1 MTRPCLSLAGAL
13 ALAAAASCA
22 LAQTPAQRAA
32 NARVVQAIDATE
44 AVTLN
49 GNVHPLAR
57 PEFDAGL
64 VNAGTRMDRMLLLLR
79 PSAAQQAELDA
90 LLDAQQN
97 PASPLF
103 HRWLTP
109 TEYGA
114 RFGAGAKDLAQITAW
129 LQAHGFTVDEIP
141 AGSQLVVFSGTVGQ
155 VSDAFHVQMHRYRVD
170 GITHIANSEDPQIP
184 EALAG
189 VVGGLVSL
197 HSFRRTSQIANRRPL
212 GTGQAAAP
220 LYSAGSTH
228 YLFPADFASIYDLNP
243 LLSAG
248 TAGAGVSIAIAGR
261 SNINLSDVVSF
272 RSISALAANAPSVI
286 VAGTDPGLVANDQDE
301 STLDVEWAG
310 AAAPAAKISFVT
322 AASTSSTDGIDL
334 AAQYIVNH
342 RTAPVMSVSYG
353 SCEQSMGSAELAFYN
368 SLWQQAASEG
378 MSVFVASGDAGAA
391 GCSTASSARGSGT
404 GVNGL
409 CSSPYSTCVGGT
421 EFNEG
426 SSSAQYWSSTN
437 SSGYESALGYI
448 PEEVW
453 NESASNGGSGL
464 WASGGGASRVYT
476 QPAWQASVTG
486 ASASNGMR
494 AVPDVSLSAADH
506 DGYFVYQNGSNYI
519 FSGTSASAPAFA
531 GIMALV
537 VEKMGGTGQGNANA
551 RLYSLVNAESNPFHS
566 TLSGN
571 NSVPGV
577 AGFWAN
583 GAAYNLS
590 TGLGSVDAATLA
602 ASWNPVSAEPP
613 TLSLAASSTLV
624 TVNAGSSAT
633 IGFTVV
639 TGGSFTGGVSLSA
652 ESLTPGVNAFWS
664 ANLLT
669 PAASTSTNKLTLT
682 VTASALAAQR
692 NFSLLVTAA
701 GDSLTSATSITVQ
714 VLKPGGC
721 TGILRAQRAPCG
733 APVPIR
739 SQLVRLQ
746 P

>member
-1 MTRPCLSLAGAL
+1 LTRPCLSLAGAL

-310 AAAPAAKISFVT
+310 AA
-322 AASTSSTDGIDL
+322 
-334 AAQYIVNH
+334 
-342 RTAPVMSVSYG
+342 APVMSVSYG